1 MSFHISSQLA
11 RGIVKD
17 IPERKII
24 SNNNYEFVL
33 EHGRLRYFSFCGNEF
48 IRMLHVA
55 VRDEN
60 WMTVPYEITDF
71 NLLTEGEKLLI
82 TYTAVYSSTTISFVA
97 QIKIEA
103 DPHRMLFSFS
113 GVAEN
118 EFLKNRIG
126 ICLLLPVE
134 NCKSRPC
141 SIINANGEMVEGYFP
156 DEISPHQPFVDITSM
171 KWQNKEGIE
180 VTAAFS
186 NEIFEM
192 EDQRNWSDYTYK
204 IYGTPL
210 RFPFPVQMKREEKIE
225 QSVSLHFRFPEKKP
239 GKQILSMKLSG
250 ANTQFPLI
258 GLQYTGKFRDDQNG
272 VALLKQLSLNHLR
285 IDLLFDENWQETLY
299 NALMFSVKI
308 SSKVE
313 LVINVQEGTVP
324 VEPICRII
332 RETGAGVFSVLL
344 LSAGR
349 NVTSIQDL
357 GVVINLF
364 REYLNGVLIGTGT
377 AHHFAEI
384 NRFYEKQ
391 PGINFL
397 GFPINPQVHAT
408 DTLTIIENLGA
419 FRGIIQA
426 ASNRFKVPIHI
437 SRLTLRYPVNP
448 DSSGRNRYDSPGGRR
463 WVEDSRQDS
472 LFCAAWMAIAIK
484 YLAGTASITLFDD
497 FGASGI
503 IKQNTS
509 LLKDSQLSV
518 TPTYLVL
525 QEVALFAPILISEV
539 LCNQPLIADAVCFE
553 NEEGKK
559 LLIAVNWSP
568 DSVIL
573 GNDLFGSGT
582 NPMMKVLDDS
592 LLEEKSGLPQAWAG
606 KGYTPLELSQER
618 FLELGAGQMC
628 FVMIS

>member
-71 NLLTEGEKLLI
+71 DLQSAGEKVSI
-82 TYTAVYSSTTISFVA
+82 TYTAIYSSKTISFTA
-97 QIKIEA
+97 KIKIEA
-103 DPHRMLFSFS
+103 DQHQMQFSFS
-113 GVAEN
+113 GTAEN
-118 EFLKNRIG
+118 DFLKNRIG

-134 NCKSRPC
+134 NCISQPC
-141 SIINANGEMVEGYFP
+141 TVINTKGEKTEGRFP
-156 DEISPHQPFVDITSM
+156 AEISPHQPFVDITAM
-171 KWQNKEGIE
+171 EWQSKEG
-180 VTAAFS
+180 VFTAASFF

-192 EDQRNWSDYTYK
+192 EDQRNWSDQSYK

-210 RFPFPVQMKREEKIE
+210 HFPFPVQMKRGEKIE
-225 QSVSLHFRFPEKKP
+225 QSVSLHFRFPEKKSE
-239 GKQILSMKLSG
+239 KRILSLELSG
-250 ANTQFPLI
+250 AKTQFPLI

-272 VALLKQLSLNHLR
+272 AALLKQLSLNHLR
-285 IDLLFDENWQETLY
+285 IDLLFDENWQESLY
-299 NALMFSVKI
+299 NALISSVKI

-313 LVINVQEGTVP
+313 LVISVQDEPVP
-324 VEPICRII
+324 VESICRII

-349 NVTSIQDL
+349 NVTSIQDS
-357 GVVINLF
+357 GAVINLF
-364 REYLNGVLIGTGT
+364 REHLSRVPIGTGT

-391 PGINFL
+391 PDVSFL
-397 GFPINPQVHAT
+397 GFPVNPQVHAT
-408 DTLTIIENLGA
+408 DTLTIIENLAA
-419 FRGIIQA
+419 FRGIVHA
-426 ASNRFKVPIHI
+426 ASSRFKMPIHI
-437 SRLTLRYPVNP
+437 SRLTLRYPGNP
-448 DSSGRNRYDSPGGRR
+448 DPSGHNRYDSPGGRR

-472 LFCAAWMAIAIK
+472 LFCAAWMAIGLK

-497 FGASGI
+497 FGASGTI
-503 IKQNTS
+503 EQNTS

-525 QEVALFAPILISEV
+525 QEVALFAPVLISEV
-539 LCNQPLIADAVCFE
+539 ICNQPLIADAVCFE

-559 LLIAVNWSP
+559 LLLAVNWST

-573 GNDLFGSGT
+573 RNDLFGSGI
-582 NPMMKVLDDS
+582 NAMMKVLDESVLDETLS
-592 LLEEKSGLPQAWAG
+592 LPLAWAG
-606 KGYTPLELSQER
+606 KGYTPLDLSNENL
-618 FLELGAGQMC
+618 LELGAGQMC
-628 FVMIS
+628 FVMVS